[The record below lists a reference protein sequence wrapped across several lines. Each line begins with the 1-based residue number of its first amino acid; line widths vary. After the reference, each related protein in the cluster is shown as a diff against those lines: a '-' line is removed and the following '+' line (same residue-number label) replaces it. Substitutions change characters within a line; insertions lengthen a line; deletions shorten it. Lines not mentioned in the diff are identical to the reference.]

1 MDLEAFKKEQDRV
14 EALLKKSVP
23 LLRYKITKKKF
34 ETMTVQWFSS
44 LGELSKAVR
53 RSDGET
59 ITLCYLDGFH
69 VSSWSKG
76 EGWFIYLPKS
86 GEKS

>member
-34 ETMTVQWFSS
+34 ETMTVQWFSG
-44 LGELSKAVR
+44 LGVLSKAVR

-59 ITLCYLDGFH
+59 ITLYYLDGFH
-69 VSSWSKG
+69 VSSWSTG
-76 EGWFIYLPKS
+76 DGWFIYLPKS
-86 GEKS
+86 GEIS